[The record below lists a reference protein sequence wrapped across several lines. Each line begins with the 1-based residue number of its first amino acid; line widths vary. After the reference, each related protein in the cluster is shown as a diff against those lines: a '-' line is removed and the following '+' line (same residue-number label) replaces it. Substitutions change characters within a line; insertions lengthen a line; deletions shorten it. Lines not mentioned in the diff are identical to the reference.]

1 MISKIGVRAK
11 LGKDVYPHLLRHT
24 MATLGL
30 QAGADLTTIQHL
42 LGHTAPATTQI
53 YAENSLENIK
63 HEYRQHMIQ

>member
-1 MISKIGVRAK
+1 
-11 LGKDVYPHLLRHT
+11 